1 MITKAPGSYA
11 SFRYPRNSQE
21 QRVFRRKEAREM
33 ANHLSVNDVIF
44 IYSKLQPIAHEM
56 QRTRSGLEMMRDT
69 GLSVLEALHLPV
81 APPAQNLT
89 MAQTE
94 LKDFD
99 RAVNQARN
107 AWDGFGTARTVDLG
121 AHNLAPTDA
130 RIVRMVSLVN
140 YAAAHNPVNN
150 HGLMQIH
157 AKLSTLQWSVQD
169 QTNCGTWPP

>member
-1 MITKAPGSYA
+1 
-11 SFRYPRNSQE
+11 
-21 QRVFRRKEAREM
+21 M

-94 LKDFD
+94 LKNFYQ
-99 RAVNQARN
+99 AVIRARN
-107 AWDGFGTARTVDLG
+107 AWNGFGTARTVDLG
-121 AHNLAPTDA
+121 AHNLEPTDD
-130 RIVRMVSLVN
+130 RIVRMFSLLN
-140 YAAAHNPVNN
+140 YAVAHNPGTN
-150 HGLMQIH
+150 HGLMQID
-157 AKLSTLQWSVQD
+157 AKLNTLQWWPQD
-169 QTNCGTWPP
+169 RNACGTWPP